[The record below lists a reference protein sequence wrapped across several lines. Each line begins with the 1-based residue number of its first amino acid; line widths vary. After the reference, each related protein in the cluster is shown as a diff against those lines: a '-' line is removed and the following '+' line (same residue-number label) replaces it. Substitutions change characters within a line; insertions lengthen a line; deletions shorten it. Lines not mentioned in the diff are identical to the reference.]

1 MTRRRSPG
9 RSRGHRDR
17 IDRAERRPVTAP
29 DGARDLAS
37 ADQDEAQEAA
47 LEVEEAQHSGEAS

>member
-17 IDRAERRPVTAP
+17 IDRAERRPVTVP
-29 DGARDLAS
+29 DGAHDQAA
-37 ADQDEAQEAA
+37 ADQDEAQEAL
-47 LEVEEAQHSGEAS
+47 LEVEEVQQFGEMS